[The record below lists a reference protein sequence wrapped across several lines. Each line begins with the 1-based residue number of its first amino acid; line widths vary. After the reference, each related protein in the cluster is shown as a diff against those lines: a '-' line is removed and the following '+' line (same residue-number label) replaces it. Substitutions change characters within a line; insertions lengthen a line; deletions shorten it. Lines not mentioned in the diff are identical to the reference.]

1 MRGSPGAART
11 ATSSRRIAI
20 TAGSLAVLLGALDT
34 YVVVTI
40 MTDIMRD
47 VGIAINKIQQVTPIV
62 TGYLLGYIAA
72 MPLLGRASDRFGRKL
87 LLQVSLAG
95 FAVGSVV
102 TALSNDLTTLVVG
115 RVIQGTA
122 SGALLPVT
130 LALAADLW
138 AARNRAA
145 VLGGIGAAQELGSVL
160 GPLYGIAVVWL
171 LNSWRDVFWINVP
184 LAAIAMV
191 MIHFSLPS
199 RQKDHTPEKVDVV
212 GGVLLAI
219 ALGLAVIGLYNPE
232 PDGKQVLP
240 SWGLPVLAGALVA
253 TVAFFV
259 WERFARTRLIEP
271 AGVHFRPFLAA
282 LGASL
287 AAGAAL
293 MVTLVNVELFGQG
306 VLGMDQNQAAG
317 LLLRFLIA
325 LPIGALL
332 GGWIATKVGDRI
344 VAFVGLLIAAGGYWL
359 ISRWPVDLMAARH
372 HLGLFTLP
380 TLDTDLAIAGL
391 GLGLVIGPLTSATL
405 RVVPAAQHGIASA
418 AVVVARMI
426 GMLIGIAALSAWGLY
441 RFNQHLQSLPSGPG
455 ADSLAERLA
464 AEAARYREAY
474 VLQYG
479 EIFAITAI
487 VCLVGALLGLL
498 ISGRTEHADEP
509 GSDGA
514 RRRADSGDRRTDAG
528 RSTRRRRRSPRPGAD
543 QTVRIQRA
551 TPGPSPAPLTPS
563 AALDAGTDEHRLVTH
578 LGPPVAGW
586 RRSTSQTS
594 ALTGVYRRAEP
605 ILYCGHAIRP
615 SFVLA
620 SAADDGPVWYECTGM
635 IARIGCSPRWV
646 CVGKATTRWEK
657 IHVNDTGRQQN
668 CIPGRARG
676 RRAGRTHRT
685 VEGRRAG
692 RRHAR
697 TGVHR
702 GRKDPGVQPPDTGR
716 HLRGGQVGGQRLG
729 VRLRRP
735 GAARRRGQPGLPA
748 HQRRGG
754 RIRQG
759 LLRQRQAGR
768 GDLPR
773 PVDVWSRPTWCGA
786 GRSPRGP
793 A

>member
-1 MRGSPGAART
+1 MRA
-11 ATSSRRIAI
+11 SRRVAI

-40 MTDIMRD
+40 FTDIMRD

-95 FAVGSVV
+95 FAVGSVI

-171 LNSWRDVFWINVP
+171 LNTWRDVFWINVP
-184 LAAIAMV
+184 LAVIAMV

-199 RQKDHTPEKVDVV
+199 RQKTEKPEKVDVV

-219 ALGLAVIGLYNPE
+219 ALGLAVVGLYNPA

-240 SWGLPVLAGALVA
+240 SWGLPVLAGAVA
-253 TVAFFV
+253 VAVAFFV

-306 VLGMDQNQAAG
+306 VLGMDKNAAAG

-344 VAFVGLLIAAGGYWL
+344 VAFAGLLIAAGGYWL
-359 ISRWPVDLMAARH
+359 ISKWPVDLLAARH
-372 HLGLFTLP
+372 DLGIFTVP
-380 TLDTDLAIAGL
+380 ALDTDLAIAGL

-441 RFNQHLQSLPSGPG
+441 RFNQILATLPKPTGG
-455 ADSLAERLA
+455 NLMEQAVAIAEN
-464 AEAARYREAY
+464 ARKAY
-474 VLQYG
+474 SMQYG
-479 EIFAITAI
+479 EIFFITAI
-487 VCLVGALLGLL
+487 VCVLGALLGLL
-498 ISGRTEHADEP
+498 ISGRHEHADEP
-509 GSDGA
+509 APTTHADEPA
-514 RRRADSGDRRTDAG
+514 PTTHVDEPAPTTHADDTPTQLIDAPTQAIDAPTQAIDAPTRAI
-528 RSTRRRRRSPRPGAD
+528 STRDAD
-543 QTVRIQRA
+543 QTVRIQ
-551 TPGPSPAPLTPS
+551 
-563 AALDAGTDEHRLVTH
+563 H
-578 LGPPVAGW
+578 PP
-586 RRSTSQTS
+586 
-594 ALTGVYRRAEP
+594 
-605 ILYCGHAIRP
+605 
-615 SFVLA
+615 
-620 SAADDGPVWYECTGM
+620 
-635 IARIGCSPRWV
+635 
-646 CVGKATTRWEK
+646 
-657 IHVNDTGRQQN
+657 
-668 CIPGRARG
+668 PGR
-676 RRAGRTHRT
+676 HR
-685 VEGRRAG
+685 
-692 RRHAR
+692 
-697 TGVHR
+697 
-702 GRKDPGVQPPDTGR
+702 
-716 HLRGGQVGGQRLG
+716 
-729 VRLRRP
+729 
-735 GAARRRGQPGLPA
+735 
-748 HQRRGG
+748 
-754 RIRQG
+754 
-759 LLRQRQAGR
+759 
-768 GDLPR
+768 PR
-773 PVDVWSRPTWCGA
+773 
-786 GRSPRGP
+786 
-793 A
+793 